1 MIPYSKQ
8 TIDASDIKEVV
19 KVLRS
24 DFITQGPK
32 VLEFEHKISNFCGAK
47 FAISTNSATSA
58 LHVACLSLG
67 LKKGD
72 TVWTSPNSFVA
83 SSNCALYC
91 GAKIDFVD
99 IDLATHNLC
108 PIKLEEKLKKI
119 KNKNKLPKL
128 VIVVHM
134 AGLPCD
140 MKKIFRLSKIYNFKI
155 IEDAS
160 HALGARYFRDLVGNC
175 RYSDATVFSFHPVK
189 IITTGEGGII
199 TTNNKKFANKCKL
212 IRTHGINKD
221 KNHFLSKDPSPW
233 HYEQIYLGLNYRM
246 SDISAALGISQLR
259 KVEKFIKKR
268 NIIAQKYN
276 ELLKDLPMQLPFQ
289 NSNYYSSYHLYIIS
303 LKVELL
309 KKSHREI
316 FIDLQKKGLGINLH
330 YAPIHLQPYYRKL
343 GFKKGMFPNAE
354 NYASR
359 AISIPIY
366 PSLSEKDLKKVIN
379 IIKEVIT

>member
-1 MIPYSKQ
+1 
-8 TIDASDIKEVV
+8 
-19 KVLRS
+19 
-24 DFITQGPK
+24 
-32 VLEFEHKISNFCGAK
+32 
-47 FAISTNSATSA
+47 
-58 LHVACLSLG
+58 
-67 LKKGD
+67 
-72 TVWTSPNSFVA
+72 
-83 SSNCALYC
+83 
-91 GAKIDFVD
+91 
-99 IDLATHNLC
+99 
-108 PIKLEEKLKKI
+108 
-119 KNKNKLPKL
+119 
-128 VIVVHM
+128 M

-160 HALGARYFRDLVGNC
+160 HAIGARYFRDLVGNC

-221 KNHFLSKDPSPW
+221 KKSLLSKDPSPW

-303 LKVELL
+303 LKLSCL
-309 KKSHREI
+309 KKSQRNI
-316 FIDLQKKGLGINLH
+316 YRFTKKRVRNKSTLC
-330 YAPIHLQPYYRKL
+330 
-343 GFKKGMFPNAE
+343 PNSSSA
-354 NYASR
+354 
-359 AISIPIY
+359 
-366 PSLSEKDLKKVIN
+366 LL
-379 IIKEVIT
+379 